1 MKRGS
6 SECVGRRKRGV
17 WFAKRG
23 RIVLYVLWD
32 APKVGRCL
40 FGAQCRIGSVLVSD
54 PWEAFLYFLFFL
66 FLGLWTFFFFFV
78 LCGAVRQS
86 NVGRQSSQ
94 LRGGKGVM
102 ITVRMV
108 MMMMISTIAGD
119 GRWMDGRMDGW
130 IDRWMGRGKGFNVD
144 VGAVSFWS
152 VGWTEVTAVR
162 AAGKQQEGKVMV
174 GRLGG

>member
-1 MKRGS
+1 M
-6 SECVGRRKRGV
+6 
-17 WFAKRG
+17 
-23 RIVLYVLWD
+23 
-32 APKVGRCL
+32 
-40 FGAQCRIGSVLVSD
+40 
-54 PWEAFLYFLFFL
+54 
-66 FLGLWTFFFFFV
+66 
-78 LCGAVRQS
+78 
-86 NVGRQSSQ
+86 
-94 LRGGKGVM
+94 M
-102 ITVRMV
+102 TVRMV